1 MELRKWNYLLPA
13 SVNHMGRWFLAV
25 KTNDLNIDIKQNRK
39 KEQQKEA
46 WSSRS
51 RNFLSARG
59 LTSPRGFTKSKGT
72 SHISTLQ
79 FIIHHPHRE
88 QSEDVKKNQKKQ
100 AGEAPEL
107 ENTHVWFIYLKEG
120 ELWITRRLVEALGWT
135 DVMYVMLTHEAD
147 SPHRLQTWRT
157 GTIWTVSSQP
167 TLYLMWQLENVQQMN
182 FSN

>member
-72 SHISTLQ
+72 SQYLHPSVYHTSSTQ
-79 FIIHHPHRE
+79 GAKWGR
-88 QSEDVKKNQKKQ
+88 KKKQKKTSRWSPW
-100 AGEAPEL
+100 ARKHPCLVYLLERGRIVDNKTSRRGFGVDWCHVCDVNTWGWFSSPTSNMTNWDNLNRLLSTDSLFDVTTGKRSTNEL
-107 ENTHVWFIYLKEG
+107 F
-120 ELWITRRLVEALGWT
+120 
-135 DVMYVMLTHEAD
+135 
-147 SPHRLQTWRT
+147 
-157 GTIWTVSSQP
+157 
-167 TLYLMWQLENVQQMN
+167 
-182 FSN
+182 